1 VEEHSSRVQWQRP
14 GGAGEKAQL
23 SGEAAAVEEQLGGT
37 AQVDKQRGRQIGSG
51 GEVPSRRHSSNR
63 SSGSAVEEDELGWGS
78 LADPDKWGGQKAV
91 GGSNKI
97 GTSGSG
103 GQSSAHSSGSSGSRS
118 FDSTLG
124 HPGEDLAA
132 VGSGGNSHTGT

>member
-1 VEEHSSRVQWQRP
+1 M
-14 GGAGEKAQL
+14 
-23 SGEAAAVEEQLGGT
+23 EEQLGGT
-37 AQVDKQRGRQIGSG
+37 AQVDKQRGQKMKSG
-51 GEVPSRRHSSNR
+51 GEVPSRRQSSIR

-91 GGSNKI
+91 GGSNEI
-97 GTSGSG
+97 GTRGSG
-103 GQSSAHSSGSSGSRS
+103 VQSSAHSSGSSGSRS

-132 VGSGGNSHTGT
+132 VCSGGNSHTGTRNGGGINGLGSEEDGNDSLV